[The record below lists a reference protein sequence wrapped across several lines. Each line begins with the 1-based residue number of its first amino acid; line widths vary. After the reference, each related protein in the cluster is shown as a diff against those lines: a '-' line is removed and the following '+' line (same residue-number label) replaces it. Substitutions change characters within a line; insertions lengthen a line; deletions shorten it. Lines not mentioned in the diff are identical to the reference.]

1 MSPSSPSE
9 RSLTL
14 TRHVLDITIRLALIA
29 LLLVWALR
37 TVGAFANPLLWGAI
51 LAVALYPLFLKLVAL
66 AGGRRKLVG
75 VLFILLSIAVVIGPT
90 VWLVDRSIDGAT
102 ELAHTLKEGRLHVPP
117 PDEKVKGWPLIGEKT
132 YEAWQGAA
140 EDPRGTAKKFSPQLK
155 QLGEALVGFIA
166 SGGKFVLML
175 TFSLVLAGVFMI
187 NGEACLGFIQK
198 LGRRIAGDGG
208 PGLVKLTTGTIRGV
222 ALGVVGTAFIQSM
235 AAALGLVLMHVPIP
249 ALWAALV
256 LVLGVAQL
264 PPILVLGPIA
274 AYCYST
280 TGGLPATLFLVWALV
295 INFGDGV
302 LKPLLM
308 GRGVDI
314 PMLVILVGAIGGMVT
329 FGIMGLFV
337 GAVVVAL
344 AYKLF
349 NAWLNFEEAQG
360 AAEPETASEEA

>member
-1 MSPSSPSE
+1 MKTATLD
-9 RSLTL
+9 SLGL

-51 LAVALYPLFLKLVAL
+51 LAVALYPLFQKLVAL
-66 AGGRRKLVG
+66 AGGRTKLVG

-90 VWLVDRSIDGAT
+90 VWLVNNSIDGAT
-102 ELAHTLKEGRLHVPP
+102 ELAHTLKKGEFHIPP
-117 PDEKVKGWPLIGEKT
+117 PDEKVKEWPLVGEKT
-132 YEAWQGAA
+132 YTAWDNASK
-140 EDPRGTAKKFSPQLK
+140 DPKGMAKKFAPQLK
-155 QLGEALVGFIA
+155 QLGEYLVGQIA
-166 SGGKFVLML
+166 SGGKFVLGL
-175 TFSLVLAGVFMI
+175 TFSLILAGVFMI
-187 NGEACLGFIQK
+187 NGESCADFLRK
-198 LGRRIAGDGG
+198 LGRRIAGEGG
-208 PGLVKLTTGTIRGV
+208 TELVKLTTGTVRGV
-222 ALGVVGTAFIQSM
+222 ALGVVGTAFIQAM
-235 AAALGLVLMHVPIP
+235 AAALGLALMGVPIP
-249 ALWAALV
+249 ALWAGLV
-256 LVLGVAQL
+256 LMCGVAQL
-264 PPILVLGPIA
+264 PPLLVLGPIA

-280 TGGLPATLFLVWALV
+280 TGGLPATLFLIWSLV

-349 NAWLNFEEAQG
+349 TAWLNFEEKKI
-360 AAEPETASEEA
+360 EIEEETQAPQES